1 MAVMKKAMK
10 KLISRNTKG
19 QYRKIDYGRVK
30 TIKGKKY
37 DRTILKAA
45 DIAVKG
51 AGDGRISQKDAKII
65 CRACRPTKDGRSTY
79 SAMEKGTMAYVRK
92 NYKFTA
98 AGDKAVR
105 TFIAKMGA
113 KQGARTKAMKAM
125 KVMKAM
131 KAMKAMAVMKVMKAM
146 K

>member
-1 MAVMKKAMK
+1 MAVMKK
-10 KLISRNTKG
+10 LTSRNTKG

-51 AGDGRISQKDAKII
+51 AGDGRIAEKDAKLI
-65 CRACRPTKDGRSTY
+65 CKACRPTADGRSTY
-79 SAMEKGTMAYVRK
+79 DTMEKSTMAYVRK
-92 NYKFTA
+92 NYKFTK

-105 TFIAKMGA
+105 SFIAKMGA
-113 KQGARTKAMKAM
+113 KQAARTRA
-125 KVMKAM
+125 MKAM
-131 KAMKAMAVMKVMKAM
+131 KAMK
-146 K
+146 